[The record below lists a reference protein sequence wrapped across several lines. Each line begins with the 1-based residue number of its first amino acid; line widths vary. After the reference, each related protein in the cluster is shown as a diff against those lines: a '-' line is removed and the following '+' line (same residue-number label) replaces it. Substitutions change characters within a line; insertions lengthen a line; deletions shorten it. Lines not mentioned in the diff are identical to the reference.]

1 MRFTIAFGISALAVW
16 LLGPLVKAS
25 GFSFLLALLAV
36 IAACSALAILGLP
49 TQAPGAARARGPAG

>member
-1 MRFTIAFGISALAVW
+1 
-16 LLGPLVKAS
+16 
-25 GFSFLLALLAV
+25 V